1 MIKALIRSLRPQ
13 QWVKNIIVFA
23 ALVFDRQ
30 LLNGQGLLRT
40 VLGVII
46 FCAVSSAVY
55 LMNDILDIEAD
66 RQHPQKKNRPIAS
79 GKLPIPVAA
88 IAAFFLA
95 ISSLIGAYFL
105 AARFFTV
112 ILTYL
117 LIQIAYSTFL
127 KNQPIIDVLVLASGF
142 LLRVGSGTTLIDV
155 ERFSP
160 WLYMCTGLLAL
171 FIGFGKRRAE
181 LTVLE
186 SAAEDHRIALRG
198 YTIPLL
204 DKLITI
210 VSTATLMAYSLYTI
224 SAPNI
229 KDNHAMLIT
238 VVFVIYGLF
247 RYQYLLEVKQEGG
260 APVEVLLHDRPL
272 QITVLLWGL
281 SVLLI
286 FYFLK

>member
-1 MIKALIRSLRPQ
+1 MIKALIRSLRPH
-13 QWVKNIIVFA
+13 QWVKNVILFA

-30 LLNGQGLLRT
+30 LLNWQGLQRSI
-40 VLGVII
+40 LGVAI
-46 FCAVSSAVY
+46 FCAISSSVY
-55 LMNDILDIEAD
+55 LMNDLLDIESD
-66 RQHPQKKNRPIAS
+66 RQHPKKKTRPIAS
-79 GKLPIPVAA
+79 GALPIPVAVGSS
-88 IAAFFLA
+88 IFLGVGGLVSAFFL
-95 ISSLIGAYFL
+95 SQN
-105 AARFFTV
+105 FFYV

-127 KNQPIIDVLVLASGF
+127 KTQPIIDVMVLASGF
-142 LLRVGSGTTLIDV
+142 LLRVGAGTTIIAV

-181 LTVLE
+181 MTVLQE
-186 SAAEDHRIALRG
+186 NAGHHRVALRG

-229 KDNHAMLIT
+229 SDHHAMLIT

-247 RYQYLLEVKQEGG
+247 RYQYLLEVKEEGG

-272 QITVLLWGL
+272 QIDVLLWGL
-281 SVLLI
+281 SVVVI
-286 FYFLK
+286 FYFLP